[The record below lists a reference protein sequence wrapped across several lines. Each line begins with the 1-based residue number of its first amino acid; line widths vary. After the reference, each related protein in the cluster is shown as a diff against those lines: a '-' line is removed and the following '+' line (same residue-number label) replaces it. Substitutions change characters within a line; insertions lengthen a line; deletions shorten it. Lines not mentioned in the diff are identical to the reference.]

1 MVSKAAEKST
11 ATGRAMTKTATT
23 ALVLMVII
31 KEESD
36 LPSPKPPTLAAKKND
51 VPIEMTDKTAVKRDA
66 VRTRKNLP
74 RTRWVRSMGLVRMVS
89 MVPRSFSPAV
99 GSIAGYHPR
108 VFRSGIN
115 LDPLASA
122 QREPPT
128 LF

>member
-89 MVPRSFSPAV
+89 MVPRSFSPA
-99 GSIAGYHPR
+99 GEAMAGYIAPVMQSR
-108 VFRSGIN
+108 M
-115 LDPLASA
+115 
-122 QREPPT
+122 T
-128 LF
+128 M